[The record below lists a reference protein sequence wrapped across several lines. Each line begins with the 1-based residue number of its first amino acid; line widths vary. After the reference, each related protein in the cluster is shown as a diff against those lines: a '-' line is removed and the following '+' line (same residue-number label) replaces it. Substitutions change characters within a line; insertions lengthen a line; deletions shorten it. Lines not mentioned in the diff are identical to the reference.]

1 MLTIRRSKPLSE
13 LDRGEAFE
21 VEDTLNAAH
30 VARFSVMFG
39 LDDKVVPARAAGACP
54 APFLCTSDLWVY

>member
-30 VARFSVMFG
+30 VARF
-39 LDDKVVPARAAGACP
+39 P
-54 APFLCTSDLWVY
+54 